1 MKQIRGFDVAY
12 MNNSGKATVRN
23 RVQFWCSQFKS
34 NVETVR

>member
-1 MKQIRGFDVAY
+1 MKQIRGFDVAH

-34 NVETVR
+34 NVEIVR